1 MNKPSTHTLKKFT
14 LLILAWEVAFWLLF
28 GGLFL
33 VLNTPKGIGNSY
45 LSFENPEQLW
55 WLWLL
60 GPIIGLFLYT
70 SYQSQHT
77 LAVMGKKTRLTI
89 VKTASGN
96 KQLVRFF
103 LFRNAVVFLIIAL
116 AQPAFGTKKTAAT
129 IKSME
134 LVVCLDISNSMNA
147 HDIDHSASRLDI
159 AKRAITE
166 LINGLSGE
174 KIGITIFAN
183 EAFTQLPL
191 TLDYQAAKMFVQEIE
206 TNMISNQGTNIQKAL
221 ENTYAFF
228 SKNKKLSKAVLLI
241 TDGESQEG
249 NPSAILERY
258 NEDGIRLAVLGI
270 GTQSGGLVP
279 VDPER
284 PELGYKRTAQGVAVQ
299 SKLNPAMI
307 QQIATEANGIALISE
322 NAYPN
327 LKGLLNDIAS
337 MERAS
342 TTGMDFE
349 VKQQRYQIPLLIALA
364 CWLSYLLLPIVSLK
378 KHVS

>member
-1 MNKPSTHTLKKFT
+1 
-14 LLILAWEVAFWLLF
+14 
-28 GGLFL
+28 
-33 VLNTPKGIGNSY
+33 
-45 LSFENPEQLW
+45 
-55 WLWLL
+55 
-60 GPIIGLFLYT
+60 
-70 SYQSQHT
+70 
-77 LAVMGKKTRLTI
+77 
-89 VKTASGN
+89 
-96 KQLVRFF
+96 
-103 LFRNAVVFLIIAL
+103 
-116 AQPAFGTKKTAAT
+116 
-129 IKSME
+129 
-134 LVVCLDISNSMNA
+134 
-147 HDIDHSASRLDI
+147 
-159 AKRAITE
+159 
-166 LINGLSGE
+166 
-174 KIGITIFAN
+174 
-183 EAFTQLPL
+183 
-191 TLDYQAAKMFVQEIE
+191 MFVQEIE

-249 NPSAILERY
+249 NPSTILERY
-258 NEDGIRLAVLGI
+258 NEDGIHLAVLGI

-279 VDPER
+279 IDPER
-284 PELGYKRTAQGVAVQ
+284 PELGYKRSAQGVAVQ

-349 VKQQRYQIPLLIALA
+349 VKKQRYQIPLLIALA